1 MTALSDW
8 VKGARL
14 RTLAAAIAPVFVGT
28 GLARENFHLVAALL
42 CLVVAVSLQIAVN
55 FANDYSDGIK
65 GVDYNRLGPIRLV
78 GSGAASPRAVKNAA
92 YLFFLI
98 GSTAGIALAT
108 LTTLWFIPIGAIAII
123 AAWTYTGGPKPYG
136 YAAFGEVSVFIFFG
150 VVATVGSFYAQTR
163 QLTALSFLLACALG
177 FLSCAI
183 LVMNNLR
190 DRERDAALNKK
201 TLAVV
206 LGDSRTRK
214 LYLLL
219 LAFAQII
226 GLYAMRITPWA
237 AMTLA
242 TLPLAISNSR
252 RVLAG
257 ASGKDLIG
265 LLLKTGKLQ
274 IIFSLTLTLALII

>member
-1 MTALSDW
+1 MTTLSDW

-14 RTLAAAIAPVFVGT
+14 RTLTAAIAPVFVGT
-28 GLARENFHLVAALL
+28 GLARENFHLVPALL
-42 CLVVAVSLQIAVN
+42 SLAVAVSLQIAVN

-65 GVDYNRLGPIRLV
+65 GVDQDRLGPMRLV
-78 GSGAASPRAVKNAA
+78 GSGAASRRAVKNAA

-123 AAWTYTGGPKPYG
+123 AAWTYTDGPKPYG

-163 QLTALSFLLACALG
+163 QLTALSFLLASALG

-183 LVMNNLR
+183 LLMNNLR
-190 DRERDAALNKK
+190 DREKDAAVNKK

-242 TLPLAISNSR
+242 TLPLTISNSR

-257 ASGKDLIG
+257 ASGKDLID